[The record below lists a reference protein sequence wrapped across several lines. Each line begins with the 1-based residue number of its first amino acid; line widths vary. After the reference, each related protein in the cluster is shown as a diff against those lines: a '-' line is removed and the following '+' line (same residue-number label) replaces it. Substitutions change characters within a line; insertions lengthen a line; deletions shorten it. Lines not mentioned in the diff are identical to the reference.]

1 MTLLG
6 IICRL
11 VKQSQQLPQ
20 VHDWVVY
27 KLGTLLGS
35 PGHRVKIHNI
45 IPATDKERGDMEI
58 KDYVVLQ
65 KPQPQATRL
74 PPPRTLIMDYTMT
87 HVRFGR
93 SHLHPMG
100 QLTNTRR
107 SDSAPDPDAAFKEV
121 VRIKIRHYR
130 NLYLNHP
137 DPIAFIPLAVDTT
150 GRMYDEFIRLLFLH
164 THRES
169 SVLTSELPEESD

>member
-1 MTLLG
+1 
-6 IICRL
+6 
-11 VKQSQQLPQ
+11 
-20 VHDWVVY
+20 
-27 KLGTLLGS
+27 
-35 PGHRVKIHNI
+35 
-45 IPATDKERGDMEI
+45 MEI

-93 SHLHPMG
+93 SHLHPMD

-107 SDSAPDPDAAFKEV
+107 SDGPPDPDATFKEV
-121 VRIKIRHYR
+121 ARIKIRHYR

-137 DPIAFIPLAVDTT
+137 DPIPFIPLPVDTD
-150 GRMYDEFIRLLFLH
+150 GRMYDEFIRLLFFAH
-164 THRES
+164 S
-169 SVLTSELPEESD
+169 P

>member
-1 MTLLG
+1 MSLFDLSLVSLL
-6 IICRL
+6 IIDL
-11 VKQSQQLPQ
+11 VVTFFFSLTF
-20 VHDWVVY
+20 VFFYSDEN
-27 KLGTLLGS
+27 KLLS
-35 PGHRVKIHNI
+35 
-45 IPATDKERGDMEI
+45 
-58 KDYVVLQ
+58 
-65 KPQPQATRL
+65 
-74 PPPRTLIMDYTMT
+74 MT

-107 SDSAPDPDAAFKEV
+107 SDGGPDPDEGFKEV

-150 GRMYDEFIRLLFLH
+150 GRMYDEFIRLVFLNG
-164 THRES
+164 HRET
-169 SVLTSELPEESD
+169 SVLDNE

>member
-11 VKQSQQLPQ
+11 GRTKSAASQ

-27 KLGTLLGS
+27 KLGALLGS
-35 PGHRVKIHNI
+35 VGHRVKIHNI
-45 IPATDKERGDMEI
+45 TPATGKERGDIEI
-58 KDYVVLQ
+58 KNYVVMQ
-65 KPQPQATRL
+65 KSQPQGTRI
-74 PPPRTLIMDYTMT
+74 PPPRTLSMDYTMT
-87 HVRFGR
+87 HVRFGS

-107 SDSAPDPDAAFKEV
+107 SDGAPDPDAAFKEV
-121 VRIKIRHYR
+121 VRIKISYYR

-137 DPIAFIPLAVDTT
+137 DPIVFFPLSVDTT
-150 GRMYDEFIRLLFLH
+150 TD
-164 THRES
+164 
-169 SVLTSELPEESD
+169 V